1 MIETLQHQSLKWK
14 HITNATEEDYRY
26 LLEEYEVHP
35 LDIEDCRSSNQRPK
49 IDQYDDYYFIIL
61 HFPYFD
67 KGNKFI
73 RIREVKIFWGRDFIV
88 TLDRSHWVVKQL
100 FDEMQEDL
108 AEGDEDTIN
117 AFSSSDL
124 LLYHILERLMKETY
138 TLIMRVGAEVDLINY
153 DIFNKRARSII
164 ELISITRRNI
174 ILLNTTFKPQLRVLH
189 MFESGGI
196 QGFVDTEVLDME
208 DYWGN
213 ILDQYQKMFDSIEDY
228 GELIEG
234 LSKTFDSLQANRT
247 NDIMRV
253 LTYFSTIMLPLTV
266 ITGLFGMNVAF
277 PFITDTTTAFWIII
291 GVMVLVT
298 VGLFFFFEHSTGG
311 RK

>member
-1 MIETLQHQSLKWK
+1 MIETIQYQSLKWQ
-14 HITNATEEDYRY
+14 HITNPSEDDYRY
-26 LLEEYEVHP
+26 LLDQYDFHP
-35 LDIEDCRSSNQRPK
+35 LDIEDCRGTNQRPK
-49 IDQYDDYYFIIL
+49 IDEYDDYYFLIL

-67 KGNKFI
+67 KGNNFI
-73 RIREVKIFWGRDFIV
+73 RIREVKIFWGKDYII
-88 TLDRSHWVVKQL
+88 TIGKSHWVVKKF
-100 FDEMQEDL
+100 FDEMLQDL
-108 AEGDEDTIN
+108 TDGDEDVKEIL
-117 AFSSSDL
+117 SSSDL
-124 LLYHILERLMKETY
+124 LLYHILDRLMHEAY

-153 DIFNKRARSII
+153 DIFNKKARSII

-189 MFESGGI
+189 MFEGGTI
-196 QGFVDTEVLDME
+196 KGFVDPEVLDME

-247 NDIMRV
+247 NEIMKV

-266 ITGLFGMNVAF
+266 VTGIFGMNLAF
-277 PFITDTTTAFWIII
+277 PFTTNVTAFWGVI
-291 GVMVLVT
+291 GAMVVIM
-298 VGLFFFFEHSTGG
+298 VVPIVFFERRNRG
-311 RK
+311 

>member
-1 MIETLQHQSLKWK
+1 MIETLQHEALKWQ
-14 HITNATEEDYRY
+14 HITNASEEDYRY

-35 LDIEDCRSSNQRPK
+35 LDIEDCRSTNQRPK
-49 IDQYDDYYFIIL
+49 IDQYDDYYFLIL

-73 RIREVKIFWGRDFIV
+73 RIREVKIFWGRNFVI
-88 TLDRSHWVVKQL
+88 TLDRSDWVVKQL
-100 FDEMQEDL
+100 FDETRVDL
-108 AEGDEDTIN
+108 NEQDEDTL
-117 AFSSSDL
+117 FKLSSSDL
-124 LLYHILERLMKETY
+124 LLYHILQRLMKETY

-174 ILLNTTFKPQLRVLH
+174 ILLNTTFKPQLRVIH

-196 QGFVDTEVLDME
+196 KGFVDPEVLDME

-228 GELIEG
+228 GELIDG
-234 LSKTFDSLQANRT
+234 LSTTFDSLQTNKT

-266 ITGLFGMNVAF
+266 ITGLFGMNVDF
-277 PFITDTTTAFWIII
+277 PFTTSTTAFWVII

-298 VGLFFFFEHSTGG
+298 ATLLVFFRRTFG
-311 RK
+311 R

>member
-1 MIETLQHQSLKWK
+1 MIETLQYQSLKWK

-26 LLEEYEVHP
+26 LLDEYKVHP

-100 FDEMQEDL
+100 FDEMVEDL
-108 AEGDEDTIN
+108 AEEDEDTIHSL
-117 AFSSSDL
+117 SSSDL

-153 DIFNKRARSII
+153 DIFNKRARTII

-196 QGFVDTEVLDME
+196 RGFVDPEVLDME

-234 LSKTFDSLQANRT
+234 LSQTFDSLQANRT

-266 ITGLFGMNVAF
+266 ITGLFGMNVDF
-277 PFITDTTTAFWIII
+277 PFTTSTTAFWVII

-298 VGLFFFFEHSTGG
+298 VGLFFFFERSTGG

>member
-1 MIETLQHQSLKWK
+1 MIETLQYQSLKWQ
-14 HITNATEEDYRY
+14 HITNASEEDYRY

-35 LDIEDCRSSNQRPK
+35 LDIEDCRSTNQRPK
-49 IDQYDDYYFIIL
+49 IDQYDDYYFLIL

-73 RIREVKIFWGRDFIV
+73 RIREVKIFWGRGFIV

-100 FDEMQEDL
+100 FDEMRVELDEQ
-108 AEGDEDTIN
+108 DEDTLN
-117 AFSSSDL
+117 KLSSSDL
-124 LLYHILERLMKETY
+124 LLYYILERLMKETY

-174 ILLNTTFKPQLRVLH
+174 ILLNTTFKPQLRVIH

-196 QGFVDTEVLDME
+196 KGFVDPEVLDME

-228 GELIEG
+228 GELIDG
-234 LSKTFDSLQANRT
+234 LSTTFDSLQTNKT

-253 LTYFSTIMLPLTV
+253 LTYFSTIMLPLTL
-266 ITGLFGMNVAF
+266 ITGLFGMNVDF
-277 PFITDTTTAFWIII
+277 PFTTNTTAFWIII
-291 GVMVLVT
+291 GAMILVT
-298 VGLFFFFEHSTGG
+298 ITLLIFFRRTFG
-311 RK
+311 R

>member
-1 MIETLQHQSLKWK
+1 MIEAIQYHDLNWK
-14 HITNATEEDYRY
+14 HITNPSEDDYRY
-26 LLEEYEVHP
+26 LMEQYNFHP
-35 LDIEDCRSSNQRPK
+35 LDIDDCRATNQRPK
-49 IDQYDDYYFIIL
+49 IDEYDDYYFLIL

-73 RIREVKIFWGRDFIV
+73 RIREVKIFWGKNYIISIGN
-88 TLDRSHWVVKQL
+88 SHWVVKKL
-100 FDEMQEDL
+100 FDEMLEDL
-108 AEGDEDTIN
+108 NDGDEGVKEKLT
-117 AFSSSDL
+117 ASDL
-124 LLYHILERLMKETY
+124 LLYHILDRLMHETY

-153 DIFNKRARSII
+153 DIFNKRARNII

-174 ILLNTTFKPQLRVLH
+174 ILLNTTFKPQLRVLQR
-189 MFESGGI
+189 FESGGVK
-196 QGFVDTEVLDME
+196 GFLDPGILDME

-234 LSKTFDSLQANRT
+234 LSKTFDSLQANKT

-266 ITGLFGMNVAF
+266 VTGLFGMNVQF
-277 PFITDTTTAFWIII
+277 PFITNTVAFWSIVC
-291 GVMVLVT
+291 VMILIMVVL
-298 VGLFFFFEHSTGG
+298 LLYF
-311 RK
+311 RKFTDQ

>member
-1 MIETLQHQSLKWK
+1 MIETIQHQSLKWQ
-14 HITNATEEDYRY
+14 HITNASEEDYRY
-26 LLEEYEVHP
+26 LLEEYKFHP
-35 LDIEDCRSSNQRPK
+35 LDIEDCRGTNQRPK
-49 IDQYDDYYFIIL
+49 IDEYDDYYFLIL

-73 RIREVKIFWGRDFIV
+73 RIREVKIFWGRDFVIS
-88 TLDRSHWVVKQL
+88 LDRSHWVVKQL
-100 FDEMQEDL
+100 FDEIKDDL
-108 AEGDEDTIN
+108 AEEDETTI
-117 AFSSSDL
+117 AKLTSSDL
-124 LLYHILERLMKETY
+124 LLYHILERLMKETF

-189 MFESGGI
+189 MFESGGVK
-196 QGFVDTEVLDME
+196 GFVDPEVMDME

-213 ILDQYQKMFDSIEDY
+213 ILDLYQKMFDSIEDY

-234 LSKTFDSLQANRT
+234 LSKTFDSLQANKT
-247 NDIMRV
+247 NDIMKV

-266 ITGLFGMNVAF
+266 ITGLFGMNVDF
-277 PFITDTTTAFWIII
+277 PFTTSTTAFWIII
-291 GVMVLVT
+291 GAMSVVT
-298 VGLFFFFEHSTGG
+298 ISLFVFFG
-311 RK
+311 RNNSR